1 MPPVREPVPDRTP
14 QSYFEAIDMARP
26 EFPSDISREQFENVR
41 DMLEAARRKTR
52 PRKHDL
58 YDVFNAVL
66 YFLHSGSAWRSMPP
80 EFPPWRT
87 VHEYFT
93 QWTMLRD
100 GDRTLLEQALERV
113 GRTQEVERLR
123 KLLGPR

>member
-1 MPPVREPVPDRTP
+1 
-14 QSYFEAIDMARP
+14 
-26 EFPSDISREQFENVR
+26 
-41 DMLEAARRKTR
+41 
-52 PRKHDL
+52 
-58 YDVFNAVL
+58 
-66 YFLHSGSAWRSMPP
+66 MPP

-100 GDRTLLEQALERV
+100 GDRTLLEQTLEKV
-113 GRTQEVERLR
+113 GRTQELERLR

>member
-1 MPPVREPVPDRTP
+1 M
-14 QSYFEAIDMARP
+14 SRP
-26 EFPSDISREQFENVR
+26 IFPSDVPREQFDQVR

-58 YDVFNAVL
+58 YDVFCAVL
-66 YFLHSGSAWRSMPP
+66 YFLHTGSAWRSMPP

-100 GDRTLLEQALERV
+100 GDRTLLEQALDRL
-113 GRTQEVERLR
+113 GRSAEVARLR
-123 KLLGPR
+123 QLTGQR

>member
-1 MPPVREPVPDRTP
+1 
-14 QSYFEAIDMARP
+14 MARP
-26 EFPSDISREQFENVR
+26 EFPSDISREQFESVR
-41 DMLEAARRKTR
+41 EMLEAARRKTR

-58 YDVFNAVL
+58 FDVFNAVL
-66 YFLHSGSAWRSMPP
+66 YFLATGSAWRSMPP

-100 GDRTLLEQALERV
+100 GDRTLLEQVLEKV
-113 GRTQEVERLR
+113 GRQAELDRLR
-123 KLLGPR
+123 KLLTPR